1 MRELPPQAVSHY
13 LSQVSLPSLLLGAVH
28 PALPGLLLGPQE
40 RTAELDS
47 EADWVFAIS
56 KAVHSSIDIL
66 SICLRIDWTGTY
78 ELRSMMRAVVQTLA
92 RQSAYNNII
101 SEALKGVTRIIGW
114 GILAAVS
121 TVGPVLLH
129 QRLLQGL
136 YADLPGLLQRRRR
149 ASQGEEIVNLD
160 SIETINE

>member
-1 MRELPPQAVSHY
+1 M
-13 LSQVSLPSLLLGAVH
+13 
-28 PALPGLLLGPQE
+28 
-40 RTAELDS
+40 
-47 EADWVFAIS
+47 
-56 KAVHSSIDIL
+56 
-66 SICLRIDWTGTY
+66 
-78 ELRSMMRAVVQTLA
+78 QTLA

-121 TVGPVLLH
+121 TVGLVLLH

-149 ASQGEEIVNLD
+149 ASHGEGIVNLD
-160 SIETINE
+160 SIETIIKSIAE